1 MASGA
6 GLSCADS
13 HTRSLA
19 SNQRICG
26 TGRRH
31 GNSALISE
39 SGTFAGKDAMSCG
52 GVPNT
57 VARSP
62 AESARPIAMPERG
75 GNCGG
80 SGSTAKATAALKTNA
95 NGVSLRPSRIVIR
108 IVVTIAATSRSFDDR
123 RA

>member
-1 MASGA
+1 
-6 GLSCADS
+6 
-13 HTRSLA
+13 
-19 SNQRICG
+19 
-26 TGRRH
+26 
-31 GNSALISE
+31 
-39 SGTFAGKDAMSCG
+39 
-52 GVPNT
+52 
-57 VARSP
+57 
-62 AESARPIAMPERG
+62 MPERG